1 MKYGWQH
8 GWLPSYV
15 KVNPFIV
22 AGFSFNQEKSKK
34 STFCVALKCQ
44 QKYLETYD
52 LKSIAI
58 GHPIAY
64 FDLTIP
70 TKLERKKNTIL
81 IVPAHGFT
89 NEDSNGFY
97 DFNCINEV
105 IKKYSNNNSIYVLA
119 HQHDYKTGRYNEYE
133 EIVNIIKGSL
143 MEDSNT
149 FIRMKYIFSQF
160 EYACFGSFTSAIIYA
175 SLFGCKSFLAENYFL
190 PSISTYL
197 EYNSYTY
204 CGSRKMVAESNF
216 CYSRQEILD
225 RYPFVGNSL
234 ESAGCDL
241 ECAEYELGF
250 NNKLTKQQANDLIIE
265 SQGVDSKVPFV
276 KKKTNS
282 LFRKLGWSLP
292 FPE

>member
-1 MKYGWQH
+1 M
-8 GWLPSYV
+8 
-15 KVNPFIV
+15 
-22 AGFSFNQEKSKK
+22 
-34 STFCVALKCQ
+34 
-44 QKYLETYD
+44 
-52 LKSIAI
+52 
-58 GHPIAY
+58 
-64 FDLTIP
+64 
-70 TKLERKKNTIL
+70 
-81 IVPAHGFT
+81 
-89 NEDSNGFY
+89 
-97 DFNCINEV
+97 
-105 IKKYSNNNSIYVLA
+105 LA